1 MVGFFQSFLV
11 SVVYMLRAQYFIYR
25 VVQESIDW
33 RWRMFEYIGVNA
45 ILAYLCTLTLYLIS
59 PAASGSGIPDVK
71 VRVSFNGF
79 GHEGWRE
86 REGNK

>member
-25 VVQESIDW
+25 VVQEDIDW

-45 ILAYLCTLTLYLIS
+45 VLGGWVSIDLTS
-59 PAASGSGIPDVK
+59 RRS
-71 VRVSFNGF
+71 
-79 GHEGWRE
+79 
-86 REGNK
+86 